1 MQQPIN
7 AVLLDMD
14 GTILNSIKSAE
25 RIWTAWALRQGLDA
39 DSFIPTIHG
48 MQAISTIRRLNLPG
62 LDPELEAAAITKA
75 EIEDVEGIEAIAGAA
90 AFLKALTPYRWAIVT
105 SAPRELAMRR
115 IQAAGLPEPALLI
128 AAEDVP
134 NGKPAPDCFQ
144 IAAAKLG
151 TTADKCLVLEDSPAG
166 ILAGERAGAHVL
178 VITATHHHPVAT
190 THEGISS
197 YDELAV
203 TTTTNG
209 ALQIIGTENSNIH
222 YLLNALPV
230 SSPA

>member
-1 MQQPIN
+1 MQQPID

-25 RIWTAWALRQGLDA
+25 KIWTAWALRQGLDV

-62 LDPELEAAAITKA
+62 IDPELEAAAITQA
-75 EIEDVEGIEAIAGAA
+75 EIDDVEGIEAIPGAA
-90 AFLKALTPYRWAIVT
+90 AFLHSLTPYRWAVVT
-105 SAPRELAMRR
+105 SAPRELALRR
-115 IQAAGLPEPALLI
+115 IQAAGLPVPPLMI

-134 NGKPAPDCFQ
+134 NGKPAPDCFR

-166 ILAGERAGAHVL
+166 ILAAERAGSTVL
-178 VITATHHHPVAT
+178 IITATHHHPMNSP
-190 THEGISS
+190 HPGIAS
-197 YDELAV
+197 YQELSRSRPTAEWRS
-203 TTTTNG
+203 G
-209 ALQIIGTENSNIH
+209 SG
-222 YLLNALPV
+222 
-230 SSPA
+230 

>member
-25 RIWTAWALRQGLDA
+25 KIWTAWALRQGLDV

-62 LDPELEAAAITKA
+62 IDPELEAAAITQA
-75 EIEDVEGIEAIAGAA
+75 EIDDVEGIEAIPGAD
-90 AFLKALTPYRWAIVT
+90 AFLQALTPYRWAVVT
-105 SAPRELAMRR
+105 SAPRELALRR
-115 IQAAGLPEPALLI
+115 IQAAGLPVPPLMI

-166 ILAGERAGAHVL
+166 ILAAERAGSTVL
-178 VITATHHHPVAT
+178 IITATHQHQMNSPHP
-190 THEGISS
+190 GIAS
-197 YDELAV
+197 YQELSIETSV
-203 TTTTNG
+203 NG
-209 ALQIIGTENSNIH
+209 DLQIANGKNNIH
-222 YLLNALPV
+222 YLLAT
-230 SSPA
+230 AI

>member
-1 MQQPIN
+1 MQQKID

-25 RIWTAWALRQGLDA
+25 KIWTAWALRQGLDV

-62 LDPELEAAAITKA
+62 IDPELEAAAITQA
-75 EIEDVEGIEAIAGAA
+75 EIDDVEGIEAIAGAA
-90 AFLKALTPYRWAIVT
+90 AFLHSLTPYRWAVVT
-105 SAPRELAMRR
+105 SAPRELALRR
-115 IQAAGLPEPALLI
+115 IQAAGLPVPPLMI

-166 ILAGERAGAHVL
+166 ILAAERAGSNVL
-178 VITATHHHPVAT
+178 VITATHQHPMNSLHPGIASYQELTVAT
-190 THEGISS
+190 TAH
-197 YDELAV
+197 
-203 TTTTNG
+203 G
-209 ALQIIGTENSNIH
+209 ALEIVDEKNKIH
-222 YLLNALPV
+222 YLLAATP
-230 SSPA
+230 